1 MKVLNKSIMSAGN
14 LIKELLLGSI
24 SLQKQVDHPFIMFP
38 KLSEST
44 GELFPNRMRAID
56 AHRIIRSCSK
66 PFPGAFVVDQK
77 LGKVRIWKAKLTK
90 NSDNNAYSVTI
101 NDGLLNVAFV
111 DGYIL
116 SDEYEI
122 ES

>member
-1 MKVLNKSIMSAGN
+1 
-14 LIKELLLGSI
+14 
-24 SLQKQVDHPFIMFP
+24 MFQ

-111 DGYIL
+111 DGYIYL
-116 SDEYEI
+116 MNTKLKVNPRVVVFIPFYEI
-122 ES
+122 GFVSGVPE